1 MKIALYII
9 LIIAVIAGVSSLVHL
24 YKVSNR
30 NKTEMA
36 KYSNTVSLTANLGKT
51 LVIYYSLT
59 GRTKDIALQI
69 QSFTNADIYEIK
81 PKVKYTGSDLNW
93 NKKDSRST
101 IECKN
106 RSSRPELAD
115 KNANISKYDTILV
128 GFPVWWYLAP
138 NIILT
143 FLESYDFTGKKVVV
157 WGTSWSS
164 GMGKTTEEITK
175 IAKGANVVE
184 GVIFNK
190 DHRKTSDYQKFISS
204 LKL

>member
-1 MKIALYII
+1 M
-9 LIIAVIAGVSSLVHL
+9 S
-24 YKVSNR
+24 
-30 NKTEMA
+30 
-36 KYSNTVSLTANLGKT
+36 KT
-51 LVIYYSLT
+51 LVAFFSASEQ
-59 GRTKDIALQI
+59 TKDAAQEISKLLKC
-69 QSFTNADIYEIK
+69 DIYEIK